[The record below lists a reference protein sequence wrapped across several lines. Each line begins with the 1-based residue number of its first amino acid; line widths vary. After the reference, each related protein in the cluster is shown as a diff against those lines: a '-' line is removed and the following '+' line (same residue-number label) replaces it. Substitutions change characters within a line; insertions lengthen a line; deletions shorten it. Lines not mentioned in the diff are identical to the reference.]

1 MDSNQKRIESCKKVG
16 GDEKRKGHSR
26 EAEFRE
32 KWGSPSSTTY
42 KAEADE
48 VITNEDF
55 LNLLR
60 TKLGYLKDGNTSIKG
75 GKSMQFT
82 LGNIPEIT
90 SAPNMLEAIQNREIW
105 EKYLGKYHSRRPA
118 SILAYRGSTWVFF
131 RMVDVIDFIGTCNW
145 RLLSTGR
152 LKGDF
157 KDDSA
162 RGKKRAIL
170 TFEHRDGKHNSDFL
184 GASCAMGVHFINIL
198 KKSIPFVED
207 K

>member
-26 EAEFRE
+26 EIEFRE
-32 KWGSPSSTTY
+32 RWGSPSETTY

-60 TKLGYLKDGNTSIKG
+60 DKLGPLKDGNTSIKG

-90 SAPNMLEAIQNREIW
+90 NASNKLEAIQSRSIW
-105 EKYLGKYHSRRPA
+105 EKYLGKYHSGRPA
-118 SILAYRGSTWVFF
+118 SILAYCGASWVFF
-131 RMVDVIDFIGTCNW
+131 RMVDVIDFIGTCKW

-157 KDDSA
+157 TDDSA
-162 RGKKRAIL
+162 KSKNRTIFTYEYRTRHGS
-170 TFEHRDGKHNSDFL
+170 HFL
-184 GASCAMGVHFINIL
+184 GASGGQGIHFINIL
-198 KKSIPFVED
+198 KKSIPFVER
-207 K
+207 

>member
-55 LNLLR
+55 LKLLR
-60 TKLGYLKDGNTSIKG
+60 TELGPLKDGNTSIKG
-75 GKSMQFT
+75 GRSMQFT

-90 SAPNMLEAIQNREIW
+90 NASNKLEAIKNRAIW
-105 EKYLGKYHSRRPA
+105 EKYLGKYHSGRPA
-118 SILAYRGSTWVFF
+118 TILAYKGDTWVFF
-131 RMVDVIDFIGTCNW
+131 RMVDVIDFIETCNW

-157 KDDSA
+157 KDESA
-162 RGKKRAIL
+162 RGKNRAIF
-170 TFEHRDGKHNSDFL
+170 TYEYRARHGSHFL
-184 GASCAMGVHFINIL
+184 GASGGQGVHFINIL
-198 KKSIPFVED
+198 KKSIPFVER
-207 K
+207 